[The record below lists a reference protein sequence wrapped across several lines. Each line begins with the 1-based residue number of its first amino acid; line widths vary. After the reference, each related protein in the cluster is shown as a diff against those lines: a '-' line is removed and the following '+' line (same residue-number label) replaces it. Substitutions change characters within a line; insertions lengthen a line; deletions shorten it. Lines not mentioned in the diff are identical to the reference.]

1 MLPMMMSVLHAF
13 TQLVAP
19 KAVKMADATDA
30 MICTIHLIISFFV
43 IVVQFLHFYI
53 FTFLHCSGS
62 GLEIKFSPKTS
73 TFGT

>member
-43 IVVQFLHFYI
+43 IRLSIFAFLHFYI
-53 FTFLHCSGS
+53 FTLMLCITVLPNLPG
-62 GLEIKFSPKTS
+62 
-73 TFGT
+73 